1 MYIRADNWDTVR
13 DLLKKRRYKD
23 NIDKRIDIL
32 NRINCMLLH
41 SKRVR
46 SPSLLTHDYLVGVR

>member
-23 NIDKRIDIL
+23 NIDKRIEIL
-32 NRINCMLLH
+32 NRINCMLLQ